1 MAAVAIQLAMLSTTV
16 DEVQS
21 QGQATM
27 QPCTG
32 NITNSTSTYPD
43 CDTVGTTIDRFGDL
57 LAGSIGEWL
66 ARSPIQQEKGFSFHK
81 IFLLRHLSYCA
92 AT

>member
-21 QGQATM
+21 QGQAAM

-32 NITNSTSTYPD
+32 NITNPTSTYPD
-43 CDTVGTTIDRFGDL
+43 CDTVGSTIDRFGDL

-66 ARSPIQQEKGFSFHK
+66 AHNKKKGCFHSEI
-81 IFLLRHLSYCA
+81 IFWGLSLSAYCA
-92 AT
+92 AA